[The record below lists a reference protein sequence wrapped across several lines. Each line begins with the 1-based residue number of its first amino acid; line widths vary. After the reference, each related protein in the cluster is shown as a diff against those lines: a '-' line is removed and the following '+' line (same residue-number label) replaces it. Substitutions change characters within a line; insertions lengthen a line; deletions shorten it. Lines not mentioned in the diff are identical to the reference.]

1 MPLTTAVSP
10 GPPLGRGQG
19 ISFTKCPVPSPL
31 TLAPHPPTPP
41 PTMHTFSVEGP
52 GLLSASV
59 TFLSTS
65 HPSSPDQSWQDISC
79 SWVFLLKR
87 DVGPTVSSDRTPFWS
102 LRSLACMGVKSL
114 LSCLTLCDPMDC
126 SPPGSSV
133 HGLSRQEYWRGLLCP
148 CLGDLPNP
156 GIEPSSLMSPVWA
169 GGFLTSSATWEAP

>member
-31 TLAPHPPTPP
+31 TPAPHPPTPP

-133 HGLSRQEYWRGLLCP
+133 HGILHARILEWVARPFSRGSSR
-148 CLGDLPNP
+148 
-156 GIEPSSLMSPVWA
+156 PSDGTSISCIGRQILYHWA
-169 GGFLTSSATWEAP
+169 TRKG